1 MCQLKYI
8 NRIPI
13 KKNNLFLDRDG
24 VINRSILR
32 EEKISSPRSLS
43 EFSFN
48 LGVEV
53 FSSTYIRNN
62 YNLIIITNQPDIERK
77 IINLNFI
84 EKVNN
89 KISKLIDYNIMYICP
104 CTVESNCK
112 CRKPKTGM
120 IDSYFEE
127 FGRGENDFYIGDQ
140 ESDLI
145 VAKKT
150 SLKFILKIHEY
161 NKNIFDHSDYK
172 ITNLTEILE
181 II

>member
-8 NRIPI
+8 NKNPN

-24 VINRSILR
+24 VINKIILR
-32 EEKISSPRSLS
+32 NDQISSPRSLD

-48 LGVEV
+48 IGIEV
-53 FSSTYIRNN
+53 FSNLYIKNN
-62 YNLIIITNQPDIERK
+62 YNLIIITNQPDIERN

-84 EKVNN
+84 EQVNN
-89 KISKLIDYNIMYICP
+89 KIFKLIDYNIMYICP
-104 CTVESNCK
+104 CTIESNCS

-120 IDSYFEE
+120 IDSYFKE
-127 FGRGENDFYIGDQ
+127 FGRGEKNFYIGDQ

-145 VAKKT
+145 CANAASV
-150 SLKFILKIHEY
+150 KFILKNQEY
-161 NKNIFDHSDYK
+161 NKNIQDPSDYV
-172 ITNLTEILE
+172 ITDLIEILD